1 MQCVY
6 GACGT
11 FHFKFPQLFWSAMH
25 TVMTATNLTYIRRAV
40 RFVLATNSGLND
52 PKTRN
57 SG

>member
-6 GACGT
+6 GACRT

-25 TVMTATNLTYIRRAV
+25 TFMTATNLTYIGLAV
-40 RFVLATNSGLND
+40 RFVLAKNRGLNG